1 MSSTN
6 PLSYP
11 LLQSVNDP
19 ADLRRLP
26 RAQLKTLA
34 AQLRAFVLHS
44 VAQTGGHLGS
54 NLGTVELTVALHA
67 VFNTPYDRLVWD
79 VGHQTYPHKIL
90 TGRRERMGSLRQL
103 GGLSGFPQRTESS
116 YDTFGTAHSSTSI
129 SAALGM
135 ALAAKHKGEDRRAV
149 AIIGDGAMTAGMAFE
164 ALNNAGVADCDL
176 LVILNDN
183 DMSISPPVGALNRYL
198 AQLMSG
204 QFYATA
210 KNVGKTVLG
219 PVPPLLELAKR
230 LEQQAKGMVLPAT
243 LFEKFGFNYI
253 GPIDGHDLDSLI
265 PTLENIKGL
274 KGPQFLHVVTKKGQ
288 GYKLAEADPVAYHGP
303 GKFDPAVGLVKA
315 TAKPR
320 QTFTQVFGD
329 WLCDMAAQDDRL
341 VAITPAMREGSGMVE
356 FHKRF
361 PDRYFDVGIAEQHA
375 VTFAAGMACEGVKPV
390 VAIYS
395 TFLQRGYDQL
405 IHDVAL
411 QNLPVVFALD
421 RAGLVGADG
430 ATHAGAYDIAFVR
443 CIPNMAMACPA
454 DERECRQLLS
464 TAFAQQQPV
473 CVRYPR
479 GAGAGIAPLA
489 SLEGLVF
496 GKGEV
501 RRTASKPARAADSA
515 NTNAHPVAG
524 AGAEPQG
531 TDGQTAQL
539 VQPAPR
545 IAMLAFGTLLYPA
558 LQAAEK
564 LDATVVNMRWA
575 KPLDLELLLDVASSH
590 DALVTLEEGCIAG
603 GAGSAVLEALAAAQ
617 LLRPVLQLG
626 LPDTFIEHGDPAQ
639 LLALQGLDAAG
650 IERSVRQ
657 RFLDSSAA

>member
-1 MSSTN
+1 MSTTSF
-6 PLSYP
+6 P
-11 LLQSVNDP
+11 LLQTINDP
-19 ADLRRLP
+19 ADLRRLA
-26 RAQLKTLA
+26 RADLKQLATE
-34 AQLRAFVLHS
+34 LRAFVIES
-44 VAQTGGHLGS
+44 VSQTGGHLSS
-54 NLGTVELTVALHA
+54 NLGTVELTVALHH
-67 VFNTPYDRLVWD
+67 VFNTPEDRLVWD

-90 TGRRERMGSLRQL
+90 TGRRDRMHTLRQL
-103 GGLSGFPQRTESS
+103 GGISGFPQRAESV

-135 ALAAKHKGEDRRAV
+135 ALAAQRKGEDRHAV

-164 ALNNAGVADCDL
+164 ALNNAGVADANL

-204 QFYATA
+204 QFYAAA
-210 KNVGKTVLG
+210 KNVGKTVLR

-230 LEQQAKGMVLPAT
+230 LEQQAKGMVVPAT

-303 GKFDPAVGLVKA
+303 GKFDPAVGLVKS
-315 TAKPR
+315 TAAPK
-320 QTFTQVFGD
+320 QTFTQVFGE

-341 VAITPAMREGSGMVE
+341 VGITPAMREGSGMVE

-361 PDRYFDVGIAEQHA
+361 PDRYYDVGIAEQHA

-395 TFLQRGYDQL
+395 TFLQRGYDQM

-430 ATHAGAYDIAFVR
+430 ATHAGAYDIPFVR
-443 CIPNMAMACPA
+443 CIPNMSMACPA

-464 TAFAQQQPV
+464 TAFAQDHPV
-473 CVRYPR
+473 AVRYPR
-479 GAGAGIAPLA
+479 GSGAGVAPLRG
-489 SLEGLVF
+489 LEGLPF
-496 GKGEV
+496 GKGEI
-501 RRTASKPARAADSA
+501 RRERK
-515 NTNAHPVAG
+515 G
-524 AGAEPQG
+524 
-531 TDGQTAQL
+531 GQVDAVT
-539 VQPAPR
+539 PR
-545 IAMLAFGTLLYPA
+545 IAILAFGTLLYPA
-558 LQAAEK
+558 LQAAEA

-575 KPLDLELLLDVASSH
+575 KPLDVELLLEVAVRH
-590 DALVTLEEGCIAG
+590 HALVTLEEGATMG
-603 GAGSAVLEALAAAQ
+603 GAGSAVMEALAAAQ
-617 LLRPVLQLG
+617 VTMPVLQLG
-626 LPDTFIEHGDPAQ
+626 LPDVFIEHGDPAR
-639 LLALQGLDAAG
+639 LLALQGLDADG
-650 IERSVRQ
+650 IRLAISA
-657 RFLDSSAA
+657 RFGS